1 MKSKIVKEARNEL
14 TRKLITDEQL
24 FAEQTNEEVQERV
37 TWMSLRFDSYTLPV
51 LI

>member
-1 MKSKIVKEARNEL
+1 MKGTYNEL
-14 TRKLITDEQL
+14 MRKLITDEQL
-24 FAEQTNEEVQERV
+24 FTEQTNEEVQERV